1 MMAKLQIAHLNF
13 NEYAI
18 SLNHQ
23 IQRQVKG
30 GFNTELFNLLE
41 QNKENI
47 VGSYGDIPNA
57 NAFMFN
63 IQIDI
68 GSNNQIYQSPV

>member
-1 MMAKLQIAHLNF
+1 MAKLQIAYLNL
-13 NEYAI
+13 NEYSI
-18 SLNHQ
+18 SLNYQKQRQ
-23 IQRQVKG
+23 IQG

-57 NAFMFN
+57 NAFMLN
-63 IQIDI
+63 IRIDL
-68 GSNNQIYQSPV
+68 GSNNQINQSPV